1 MTLTAFKFLHSCPLE
16 NAEDLS
22 CCSHSQAGRA
32 SDHCGVRSCA
42 EQLFPER
49 QRRQTPA
56 VDPGDLFSLFT
67 HHNMR
72 LAIA

>member
-49 QRRQTPA
+49 QRRQ
-56 VDPGDLFSLFT
+56 SCS
-67 HHNMR
+67 
-72 LAIA
+72 